1 MKNIL
6 IVDDHSQ
13 ITEVLKEYVLKEGF
27 SPIIA
32 SDGKEALQ
40 QFFNHSVEL
49 ILLDV
54 MLPKI
59 DGFDVCKKIRET
71 SNVPIIMVTA
81 KGEDFHRIMGL
92 DIGADDYIV
101 KPFSPSEVMAR
112 VRAILRRIERTDD
125 NQHTMDQLIYDNLIV
140 YLEEKKVTIA
150 KQEIMLTKRELEL
163 LWLLLANREKVFSR
177 DNLLDSLWGIDYYGD
192 ARTVDTHIKRLRA
205 KLDEID
211 HPNWEIATVWGQG
224 YKFEGKNEK

>member
-6 IVDDHSQ
+6 IVDDHLQ
-13 ITEVLKEYVLKEGF
+13 ITEVLKEYVIKEGF
-27 SPIIA
+27 HPIIA
-32 SDGKEALQ
+32 SDGQAALEA
-40 QFFNHSVEL
+40 FFSHSIEL

-54 MLPKI
+54 MLPKL
-59 DGFDVCKKIRET
+59 DGFDVCKTIRES
-71 SNVPIIMVTA
+71 SNVPIIMITA

-112 VRAILRRIERTDD
+112 IRAILRRIERTEE
-125 NQHTMDQLIYDNLIV
+125 NQHTMEQLTYDNLIV
-140 YLEEKKVTIA
+140 SLDEKKVTIA
-150 KQEIMLTKRELEL
+150 QQDIWLTKRELEI
-163 LWLLLANREKVFSR
+163 LWLLLSNHEKVFSR

-205 KLDEID
+205 KLDGID

>member
-6 IVDDHSQ
+6 IVDDHVQ
-13 ITEVLKEYVLKEGF
+13 ITEVLKEYVVKEGF
-27 SPIIA
+27 SPVVA
-32 SDGKEALQ
+32 SDGQTALDA
-40 QFFNHSVEL
+40 FFSHSIEL
-49 ILLDV
+49 VLLDV
-54 MLPKI
+54 MLPKL
-59 DGFDVCKKIRET
+59 DGFHVCKKIRET
-71 SNVPIIMVTA
+71 SNVPIIMITA
-81 KGEDFHRIMGL
+81 KGEDYHRIMGL

-112 VRAILRRIERTDD
+112 IRAILRRIEQTEE
-125 NQHTMDQLIYDNLIV
+125 NQLTMKRLTYDNLIV
-140 YLEEKKVTIA
+140 YLEEKKVTITQ
-150 KQEIMLTKRELEL
+150 QEISLTKRELEL

-177 DNLLDSLWGIDYYGD
+177 DNLLDSLWGIDYFGD

-205 KLDEID
+205 KLDEVT

>member
-6 IVDDHSQ
+6 IVDDHIQ
-13 ITEVLKEYVLKEGF
+13 ITEVLKEYSIKEGF

-32 SDGKEALQ
+32 SDGVAALDA
-40 QFFNHSVEL
+40 FFSHSVEL

-54 MLPKI
+54 MLPKL
-59 DGFDVCKKIRET
+59 DGFGVCKQIRET

-81 KGEDFHRIMGL
+81 KGEDYHRIMGL

-101 KPFSPSEVMAR
+101 KPFSPNEVMAR
-112 VRAILRRIERTDD
+112 IRAILRRIERTEE
-125 NQHTMDQLIYDNLIV
+125 NQHTMEQLTYDNLIV
-140 YLEEKKVTIA
+140 YLDEKKITIDQ
-150 KQEIMLTKRELEL
+150 QEIMLTKRELEL
-163 LWLLLANREKVFSR
+163 LWLLLSNQEKVFSR
-177 DNLLDSLWGIDYYGD
+177 DNLLDSLWGIDYFGD

-205 KLDEID
+205 KLDEVT
-211 HPNWEIATVWGQG
+211 HPTWEIATVWGQG

>member
-6 IVDDHSQ
+6 IMDDHLQ

-27 SPIIA
+27 SPIVA
-32 SDGKEALQ
+32 SDGLSALDA
-40 QFFNHSVEL
+40 FFSHSIEL

-54 MLPKI
+54 MLPKL

-81 KGEDFHRIMGL
+81 KGEDYHRIMGL

-101 KPFSPSEVMAR
+101 KPFSTSEVMAR
-112 VRAILRRIERTDD
+112 IRAILRRIERTEE
-125 NQHTMDQLIYDNLIV
+125 NQLTMEQLTYDNLIV
-140 YLEEKKVTIA
+140 YLEEKKVIIA
-150 KQEIMLTKRELEL
+150 QQEIMLTKRELEL

-177 DNLLDSLWGIDYYGD
+177 DNLLDSLWGIDYFGD

-205 KLDEID
+205 KLDEVA

>member
-1 MKNIL
+1 MKKIL
-6 IVDDHSQ
+6 IVDDHIQ
-13 ITEVLKEYVLKEGF
+13 ITEVLKEYVIKEDF
-27 SPIIA
+27 SPIVA
-32 SDGKEALQ
+32 SDGQAALDL
-40 QFFNHSVEL
+40 FFKHSIEL

-54 MLPKI
+54 MLPTL
-59 DGFDVCKKIRET
+59 DGFGVCKKIRET
-71 SNVPIIMVTA
+71 SNVPIIMITA
-81 KGEDFHRIMGL
+81 KGEDYHRIMGL

-112 VRAILRRIERTDD
+112 IRAILRRIERTEE
-125 NQHTMDQLIYDNLIV
+125 NHLTIKQLTYDNLIV

-150 KQEIMLTKRELEL
+150 QEEIILTKREIEL

-177 DNLLDSLWGIDYYGD
+177 DNLLDSLWGIDYFGD

-205 KLDEID
+205 KLDEIT
-211 HPNWEIATVWGQG
+211 HPNWAIATVWGQG

>member
-6 IVDDHSQ
+6 IVDDHLQ

-27 SPIIA
+27 SPIVA
-32 SDGKEALQ
+32 SDGLSALDA
-40 QFFNHSVEL
+40 FFSHSIEL

-54 MLPKI
+54 MLPKL

-81 KGEDFHRIMGL
+81 KGEDYHRIMGL

-112 VRAILRRIERTDD
+112 IRAILRRIERTEE
-125 NQHTMDQLIYDNLIV
+125 NQLTMEQLTYDNLIV
-140 YLEEKKVTIA
+140 YLEEKKVIIA
-150 KQEIMLTKRELEL
+150 QQEIMLTKRELEL

-177 DNLLDSLWGIDYYGD
+177 DNLLDSLWGIDYFGD

-205 KLDEID
+205 KLDEVA